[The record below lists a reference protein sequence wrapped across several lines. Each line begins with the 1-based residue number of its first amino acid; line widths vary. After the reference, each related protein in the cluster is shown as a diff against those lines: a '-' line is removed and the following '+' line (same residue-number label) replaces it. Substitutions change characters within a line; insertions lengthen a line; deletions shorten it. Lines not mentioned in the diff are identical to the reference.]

1 MDKKA
6 VDSDEKMDKELLEIF
21 FMANQEK
28 NEDVRQEALMFSDLL
43 AAHLL
48 EGNDNKVEVF
58 YRGIEKNVIIPEGRI
73 TYIPG
78 DNKNPSRLIEV
89 LIAKL
94 KYIENEEE

>member
-1 MDKKA
+1 MDKFEEENE
-6 VDSDEKMDKELLEIF
+6 SGEKMDKELLEIF

-28 NEDVRQEALMFSDLL
+28 NEEALMFSDLL

>member
-1 MDKKA
+1 MDKKT
-6 VDSDEKMDKELLEIF
+6 VDSGEKMDKELLEIF

-28 NEDVRQEALMFSDLL
+28 NEEALMFADMF

-58 YRGIEKNVIIPEGRI
+58 YRGTEKNVIIPEGRI